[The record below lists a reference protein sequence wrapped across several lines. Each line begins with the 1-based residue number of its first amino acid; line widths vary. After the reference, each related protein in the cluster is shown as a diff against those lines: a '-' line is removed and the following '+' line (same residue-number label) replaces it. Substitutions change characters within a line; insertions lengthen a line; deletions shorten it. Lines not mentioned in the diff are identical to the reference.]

1 MNIESITVTNFCSF
15 GEKNNILQINPGVTT
30 IVGMNES
37 GKSNLMNSIGYIDL
51 VNGIT
56 TNLIPFRNRINNK
69 PVRMSVRLNVT
80 ADDPS
85 DIVGDGITEII
96 LDENEA
102 YEIRGTAI
110 DLYASKVLTYDLQD
124 ALQKYGKYENSSD
137 RQNVLNEIKKLKA
150 YCKLPLWKTKSV
162 VQYARKV
169 ATSHI
174 LDETVRAEA
183 VNYVDSLESNL
194 DSLIAR
200 MPFFFSHKSSKNIKN
215 TYSISEVKRSSS
227 DNKDSVDKQP
237 NDLLLSLLTIA
248 GIDRDSLIA
257 AVASGNAAERQ
268 TYENRMNRALE
279 QNVMKGF
286 REYYKQGTEDIQ
298 MIFRIE
304 SNRLNIH
311 VSSGDATTAFSERS
325 NGLRWYLKMYTD
337 LKAQINNERPIVYVL
352 DEPGIYLHI
361 NAQNELRNMF
371 FQQAKDGT
379 QILYT
384 THSPYMIDTNF
395 ACIRGIIKTE
405 NEEFSCIMNSLYNT
419 TFHAAKCLDTLS
431 PIAAAMGMDLAT
443 NPGIDRS
450 KLNIIVEGVT
460 DQIYLR
466 TMADKLGLPP
476 KAYNIIPS
484 TGADN
489 SQHLASIL
497 LGWGYPFVVLFD
509 YDNKGKDCAKK
520 LVKQLNLEFGK
531 SVFMLK
537 DLSVTEFDAL
547 RSIPQNESIVIETLL
562 SASDRTALQIS
573 DTDEKE
579 QKKASAVRF
588 AATVNSGYEL
598 SVETCEAFKSLWARI
613 FLNVRGIDAER

>member
-56 TNLIPFRNRINNK
+56 TNLVPFRNRINNK
-69 PVRMSVRLNVT
+69 PMRMSVRLNVT
-80 ADDPS
+80 ADDPL
-85 DIVGDGITEII
+85 DIVGNGITEII
-96 LDENEA
+96 LDENGA

-124 ALQKYGKYENSSD
+124 ALQKYGKYVNSSD
-137 RQNVLNEIKKLKA
+137 QQNVLNEIKKLKT
-150 YCKLPLWKTKSV
+150 YYKLPLLKTKSV

-325 NGLRWYLKMYTD
+325 NGLRWYLKMYID
-337 LKAQINNERPIVYVL
+337 LKAHINNERPIVYVL
-352 DEPGIYLHI
+352 DEPGIHLHI

-371 FQQAKDGT
+371 F
-379 QILYT
+379 
-384 THSPYMIDTNF
+384 
-395 ACIRGIIKTE
+395 
-405 NEEFSCIMNSLYNT
+405 
-419 TFHAAKCLDTLS
+419 
-431 PIAAAMGMDLAT
+431 
-443 NPGIDRS
+443 
-450 KLNIIVEGVT
+450 
-460 DQIYLR
+460 
-466 TMADKLGLPP
+466 
-476 KAYNIIPS
+476 
-484 TGADN
+484 
-489 SQHLASIL
+489 
-497 LGWGYPFVVLFD
+497 
-509 YDNKGKDCAKK
+509 
-520 LVKQLNLEFGK
+520 
-531 SVFMLK
+531 
-537 DLSVTEFDAL
+537 
-547 RSIPQNESIVIETLL
+547 
-562 SASDRTALQIS
+562 SASKRWNANTIYH
-573 DTDEKE
+573 TF
-579 QKKASAVRF
+579 AV
-588 AATVNSGYEL
+588 Y
-598 SVETCEAFKSLWARI
+598 
-613 FLNVRGIDAER
+613 D